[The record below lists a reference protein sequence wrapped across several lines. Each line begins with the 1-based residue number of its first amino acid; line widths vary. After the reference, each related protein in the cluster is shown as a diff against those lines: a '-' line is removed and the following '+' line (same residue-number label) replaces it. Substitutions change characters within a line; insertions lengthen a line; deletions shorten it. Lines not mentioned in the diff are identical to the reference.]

1 MVKGWSTVVPPR
13 PLQARPLSVRHCSSS
28 TMLGTIPMASSLPGS
43 LSLPSFFTR
52 HCTAAQPGP
61 EHEKFPLL
69 TLKLSSP
76 SFLDALVY
84 DDVTERPLYT
94 VKTSGSFTAIH
105 RADPWDGATKTAE
118 IGWPRHV
125 PDKGK
130 GISDDVVIQMR
141 GIRWEGSEAFLRRG
155 SGLRSVHG
163 PLILSLSAKLH
174 HSTSRKFNI
183 PNYSQS
189 LKWRRVGSL
198 YWVRLTSTPFRLY
211 SPLTFF

>member
-1 MVKGWSTVVPPR
+1 MPWNLLHPYKHVHCPS
-13 PLQARPLSVRHCSSS
+13 RHCSSS
-28 TMLGTIPMASSLPGS
+28 TMLGALPMASSLPGS

-52 HCTAAQPGP
+52 HACPQPGP

-130 GISDDVVIQMR
+130 GTSDDVVIQMR
-141 GIRWEGSEAFLRRG
+141 GIRWDGSESFLRRG
-155 SGLRSVHG
+155 SSLRSVLQC
-163 PLILSLSAKLH
+163 PIYLIIS
-174 HSTSRKFNI
+174 STSPQRLSKI
-183 PNYSQS
+183 LYSQ
-189 LKWRRVGSL
+189 LL
-198 YWVRLTSTPFRLY
+198 P
-211 SPLTFF
+211 